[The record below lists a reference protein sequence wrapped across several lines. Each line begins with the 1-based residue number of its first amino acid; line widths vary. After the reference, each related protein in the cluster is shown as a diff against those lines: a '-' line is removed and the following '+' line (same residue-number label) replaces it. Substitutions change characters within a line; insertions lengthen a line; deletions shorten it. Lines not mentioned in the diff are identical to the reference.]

1 MPEAASVRTES
12 KSQTPRPVP
21 RPGRIPS
28 SICSALVLLAENAD
42 WGHHKFLLSNL
53 SEALSILLFISF
65 ICPWAAL
72 FFPRPPV
79 FVSEISTSLQAFHPC
94 PAALPFKGEA
104 SGRKQSASLP
114 ASCWTCVPS
123 SVRGRQRWCCLPGQ
137 GEDWEDTCKQLKGG
151 TSKEKELNR
160 LAIIVMIVDFKNY

>member
-1 MPEAASVRTES
+1 MGNAGGKGLGNRAVIPLSILLRGKRKQKIKWELFMPEAASARTES

-65 ICPWAAL
+65 ICPQAAL
-72 FFPRPPV
+72 FFRGPLYLFPRFPPLCKL
-79 FVSEISTSLQAFHPC
+79 ST
-94 PAALPFKGEA
+94 PAQLPSPSFFWSGVLA

-114 ASCWTCVPS
+114 ASRWTCVPS
-123 SVRGRQRWCCLPGQ
+123 SVRGRQ
-137 GEDWEDTCKQLKGG
+137 
-151 TSKEKELNR
+151 
-160 LAIIVMIVDFKNY
+160 